1 VLASKRDAPRDV
13 TPPHIPPR
21 KPLDVFVL
29 EALPDDDDD
38 DEDEEEEEEDDGV
51 LGRSRRASLRFT

>member
-29 EALPDDDDD
+29 EVLPDDDDD
-38 DEDEEEEEEDDGV
+38 DDDDEEEEVGV